1 MKHITKLLAISLVLI
16 VLSIATAVALSK
28 LIFTTSTTYTCVV
41 AKTTQGVLAEGDSKI
56 LLRVESVKYPW
67 GQTYDVLRLED
78 DLYASY
84 DPNQTLTVLGR
95 SIFASENKNN
105 RLKTVSFDR
114 DTGQLIFQE
123 NFQASSG
130 LSYKNILQGH
140 CSL

>member
-1 MKHITKLLAISLVLI
+1 
-16 VLSIATAVALSK
+16 
-28 LIFTTSTTYTCVV
+28 
-41 AKTTQGVLAEGDSKI
+41 VLAEGDSKI

-114 DTGQLIFQE
+114 DNGQLIFQE